1 MATAPPVATSA
12 ARGAPAPGVL
22 HPLERLR
29 GTIRRYVTLEGLGVV
44 GVYLALWF
52 WVGLALDF
60 GVFKAFRVDW
70 VQELPRGV
78 RGGLLLVLMLGLL
91 AVVAVKVVRRL
102 MVEFRPPALALVL
115 ERRFPEQ
122 LGDRLITAVELADLD
137 RAAEQGY
144 SRAMIQQTIADA
156 VQRVETVPVNDV
168 FNWGR
173 LKNLGGWF
181 LALTL
186 GLYLLVGLVYSMST
200 RTNPLADFA
209 VRFNNVAVIW
219 FERNVLLWN
228 TIWPRQAHLVLLDFP
243 ESGDLRV
250 GRDAPSPRL
259 RARAIKWLVA
269 DGQAPE
275 GWRAATW
282 DDLSPNIITDQ
293 AVPRL
298 PTELLANRAGGPH
311 AVAAAA
317 ALAVAASPLVAPGVA
332 AAVPSV
338 EPPNEVW

>member
-12 ARGAPAPGVL
+12 ARGAPAPGVM

-29 GTIRRYVTLEGLGVV
+29 GTIRRYVTLEGLAVV
-44 GVYLALWF
+44 GVFLALWF
-52 WVGLALDF
+52 WIGLALDF

-70 VQELPRGV
+70 VQELPKAV
-78 RGGLLLVLMLGLL
+78 RGGLLFVLVLGLL

-102 MVEFRPPALALVL
+102 MVEFRPPSLALVL

-144 SRAMIQQTIADA
+144 SRAMIEQTIADA
-156 VQRVETVPVNDV
+156 VTRVESVPVNEV

-173 LKNLGGWF
+173 LRRLGGWF
-181 LALTL
+181 LGLTL
-186 GLYLLVGLVYSMST
+186 GLYLLVGFAYSVAT
-200 RTNPLADFA
+200 RTNPLSAYA

-228 TIWPRQAHLVLLDFP
+228 TIWPRHSHLVLLDFP

-269 DGQAPE
+269 DGKAPE

-282 DDLSPNIITDQ
+282 DDLSPDIITDS
-293 AVPRL
+293 AIPRL
-298 PTELLANRAGGPH
+298 PTELLSNRAGGPQ
-311 AVAAAA
+311 AVAAAVA
-317 ALAVAASPLVAPGVA
+317 SAVAASPLVAPGVA
-332 AAVPSV
+332 AAA
-338 EPPNEVW
+338 PPAE